1 MLCRRKGRLVWPCLV
16 DYALR
21 CRSQSLVR
29 RLRYLAGLFSLPGH
43 WVREGD
49 FRRRSDPLVL

>member
-1 MLCRRKGRLVWPCLV
+1 MLCRSKGRLVWPCLV
-16 DYALR
+16 DYALW
-21 CRSQSLVR
+21 CRSQFLVR
-29 RLRYLAGLFSLPGH
+29 RLRCLADLFSLPGR